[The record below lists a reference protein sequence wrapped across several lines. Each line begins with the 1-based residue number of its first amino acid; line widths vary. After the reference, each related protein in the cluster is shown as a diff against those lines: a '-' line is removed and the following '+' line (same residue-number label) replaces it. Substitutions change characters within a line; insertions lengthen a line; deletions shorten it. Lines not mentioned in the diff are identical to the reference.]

1 MAVQIP
7 PWISID
13 PIAPAHIVLA
23 ANAQRNQAEASA
35 RSAAMQQE
43 EMDVRREQAQTMA
56 AQAQRALE
64 QQKQEHEAK
73 QAQQLAEFQLTNQ
86 IHQEASKRAALEA
99 SIQMQG
105 QTELQQSLDAGVPLD
120 KAFAAAAPKLLWK
133 HPNAIAPSIKSITPP
148 AAPQPGVDAEG
159 RNFMYGPT
167 GTPVYPPRGVTPAQT
182 GPITAQDIVDQSG
195 NPVGVQAFRGA
206 NGAVHPLRPQSIT
219 LEGRIRVL
227 TASAAII
234 KSQIDASPSQAITE
248 SLLKKQANIL
258 AQLDDLLTKKEAIAP
273 PRAAVGNRDAL
284 LKEAEDAIARGADRT
299 AVYKR
304 LKEMGV
310 TKGEPIRPVY
320 QAPDEQPTEDQF
332 DEQP

>member
-1 MAVQIP
+1 
-7 PWISID
+7 
-13 PIAPAHIVLA
+13 
-23 ANAQRNQAEASA
+23 
-35 RSAAMQQE
+35 
-43 EMDVRREQAQTMA
+43 
-56 AQAQRALE
+56 
-64 QQKQEHEAK
+64 
-73 QAQQLAEFQLTNQ
+73 
-86 IHQEASKRAALEA
+86 
-99 SIQMQG
+99 
-105 QTELQQSLDAGVPLD
+105 
-120 KAFAAAAPKLLWK
+120 
-133 HPNAIAPSIKSITPP
+133 
-148 AAPQPGVDAEG
+148 
-159 RNFMYGPT
+159 
-167 GTPVYPPRGVTPAQT
+167 VTPAQT

-273 PRAAVGNRDAL
+273 PRAA
-284 LKEAEDAIARGADRT
+284 DRT